1 MNYILKIAKRLD
13 FRVFVVCLLYVFCVG
28 CSKNTDTIAPSDGN
42 DGAALPKVRPF
53 GEALKPS
60 VVTKIGAEGGL
71 LSSSDGMVNIVVPAG
86 AVNQAMDFSVQ
97 IVTNTLENGIGVS
110 YRILP
115 GDVKFNKPIELIFE
129 LDGLEIEAW
138 TFDLLYLAYQNK
150 IGHHYLASDTELDR
164 VGRKLKIKTTHF
176 SDWSIVQLFDL
187 EVSKEHVAVG
197 DTAKIKLMWQ
207 MGHLLAPLIKD
218 QPIGDLIDYDVN
230 SKALTWSIGY
240 GKGTLNAVGHTCVY
254 TAPDR
259 VPTQNPAEI
268 SVSIPISKYTN
279 KRNAVAIMTA
289 PLYVVPNDYLIV
301 KVDGKEMKNM
311 MPNQDGDYVTLWAD
325 NFYIGA
331 ELENDHSISIVI
343 PSADAVG
350 SYTFGSDYKKAYID
364 LQTDD
369 AFPNSWISEKQN
381 CNDCDVIYSSG
392 SVRITKL
399 GMIGDYVEGE
409 FDAEV
414 WRMGEYSPPLKKLE
428 GKFRAFR
435 KF

>member
-1 MNYILKIAKRLD
+1 M
-13 FRVFVVCLLYVFCVG
+13 
-28 CSKNTDTIAPSDGN
+28 
-42 DGAALPKVRPF
+42 
-53 GEALKPS
+53 
-60 VVTKIGAEGGL
+60 
-71 LSSSDGMVNIVVPAG
+71 
-86 AVNQAMDFSVQ
+86 
-97 IVTNTLENGIGVS
+97 
-110 YRILP
+110 
-115 GDVKFNKPIELIFE
+115 
-129 LDGLEIEAW
+129 
-138 TFDLLYLAYQNK
+138 
-150 IGHHYLASDTELDR
+150 
-164 VGRKLKIKTTHF
+164 
-176 SDWSIVQLFDL
+176 
-187 EVSKEHVAVG
+187 
-197 DTAKIKLMWQ
+197 
-207 MGHLLAPLIKD
+207 
-218 QPIGDLIDYDVN
+218 IDYDVN

-381 CNDCDVIYSSG
+381 CNDCDVVYSSG